1 MTCFIEREI
10 ITFLNAQSQNITE
23 NSIMATKKSA
33 KKQAAKKTVRKKKS
47 VTKKL
52 VKSKATKIKVKPLG
66 KKAAAKKAKL
76 TSKKVQSKKL
86 KPVRKTK
93 TAPKKTL
100 KKAAVRKPVEKKSA
114 APKPKGVFVNPNIF
128 REYDIRGVVKDDLK
142 LPVVELLGK
151 AYGTYMIERGAKIVT
166 VGRDVRTTS
175 PLLKEAFTRGMLS
188 TGLDVIDVG
197 VVPTPV
203 LYYSIVHFKTDG
215 GIMITGSHNPRE
227 YNGFKMCLGLAPIYG
242 GEIQKMKVLIDK
254 KAFKTG
260 AGNEYKEE
268 VLPAYVDMIHKKI
281 RLDKKF
287 KIVIDAGN
295 GTAGPIAP
303 HLFRILGC
311 EVIELY
317 CEPDGN
323 FPNHLPDPT
332 KLEYIVDLQKL
343 VIENQADLGLGFDG
357 DSDRVGAIDSRGRVV
372 WADKLIALFAREIN
386 QRQPGSKILFD
397 VKCSQA
403 LIEDIKNHGGEPVM
417 WKTGHSV
424 LKAKMKELHNPLAG
438 EMSGHIFFAD
448 DFFGYDDAI
457 YVACRLLQMLSR
469 SHQTLAEMADSIPQ
483 FVSTPEI
490 RVDTTDEE
498 KFKIVDEVRE
508 YFRKKYSIID
518 VDGVRVQ
525 YGDGWGLVRASN
537 TQPVLVI
544 RFEAKT
550 EDRLHFIMNEIVTK
564 LREYPSVKI
573 NDDELKAH

>member
-1 MTCFIEREI
+1 
-10 ITFLNAQSQNITE
+10 
-23 NSIMATKKSA
+23 MATKKTA
-33 KKQAAKKTVRKKKS
+33 KPVKKAKTKKS
-47 VTKKL
+47 VQ
-52 VKSKATKIKVKPLG
+52 A
-66 KKAAAKKAKL
+66 
-76 TSKKVQSKKL
+76 
-86 KPVRKTK
+86 
-93 TAPKKTL
+93 KKTL
-100 KKAAVRKPVEKKSA
+100 KTKPSSKKITEKKKPAKKSSPSKSASPKTILKRRPAAKVADKAPKTVVKKAKPSVKPVNKAPVKKTT
-114 APKPKGVFVNPNIF
+114 GVKINPHIF
-128 REYDIRGVVKDDLK
+128 REYDIRGIVKTDLS

-151 AYGTYMIERGAKIVT
+151 AYGTYMIEHGAKIVT

-175 PLLKEAFTRGMLS
+175 PSLKEAFTKGMLS

-203 LYYSIVHFKTDG
+203 LYYSIVHYKTDG

-242 GEIQKMKVLIDK
+242 EEIQKMKTMIDRE
-254 KAFKTG
+254 AFKSGT
-260 AGNEYKEE
+260 GNEYKEDI
-268 VLPAYVDMIHKKI
+268 LPAYVDMILKKI
-281 RLDKKF
+281 HLDKKF

-303 HLFRILGC
+303 HLFRMLGC
-311 EVIELY
+311 EVIEMY

-332 KLEYIVDLQKL
+332 KLEYIADLQKK
-343 VIENQADLGLGFDG
+343 VVETGANLGLGFDG
-357 DSDRVGAIDSRGRVV
+357 DSDRVGAIDERGRVV
-372 WADKLIALFAREIN
+372 WADKLLALFAREIN
-386 QRQPGSKILFD
+386 QRMPGSKILFD

-457 YVACRLLQMLSR
+457 YVACRLVQLLSR
-469 SHQTLAEMADSIPQ
+469 SPHTLGELADSIPA

-490 RVDTTDEE
+490 RVDTTDED
-498 KFKIVDEVRE
+498 KFRIVEEVRE
-508 YFRKKYSIID
+508 YFRKKYDIID
-518 VDGVRVQ
+518 VDGVRVL

-550 EDRLHFIMNEIVTK
+550 EDRLHFIMNEIVSK

-573 NDDELKAH
+573 NEKELKAH